1 MQKTYFHN
9 KKLANENNNL
19 LRKLIVVAIIMFAF
33 GYALVPLYKKICEVT
48 GVYDLIKPDEIVNTQ
63 VDESRTVVMEFD
75 ANTRS
80 DIGWQLVPLD
90 FKMDVHPGELVHATF
105 RLTNP
110 TDTSFD
116 AQAIPSYGPQHAAQ
130 FVKKLECFCFT
141 QQTINAGET
150 RDFSVVFVLDPTLP
164 SDVGT
169 VTLSYTMF
177 EIEGTKIIQDQ
188 TAHSDTVE
196 TKS

>member
-1 MQKTYFHN
+1 MTN
-9 KKLANENNNL
+9 NKLAIENNNL
-19 LRKLIVVAIIMFAF
+19 LRKLIVVAIVMFAF

-80 DIGWQLVPLD
+80 EIGWQLVPLD

-177 EIEGTKIIQDQ
+177 EIEGTKTIQDQ
-188 TAHSDTVE
+188 TAHSDNVE

>member
-1 MQKTYFHN
+1 MTN
-9 KKLANENNNL
+9 NKLANENNNL

>member
-1 MQKTYFHN
+1 MTN
-9 KKLANENNNL
+9 NKLANENNNL

-116 AQAIPSYGPQHAAQ
+116 AQAIPSYGPQNAAQ

-177 EIEGTKIIQDQ
+177 EIEGTKTIQDQ

>member
-1 MQKTYFHN
+1 MTN
-9 KKLANENNNL
+9 NKLANENNNL

-105 RLTNP
+105 RLTTP

>member
-1 MQKTYFHN
+1 MTN
-9 KKLANENNNL
+9 NKLANENNNL

-90 FKMDVHPGELVHATF
+90 FKMEVHPGELVYATF

-177 EIEGTKIIQDQ
+177 EIEGTKTIQDQ
-188 TAHSDTVE
+188 TAHSDNVE

>member
-1 MQKTYFHN
+1 MTN
-9 KKLANENNNL
+9 NKLANENNNL

-110 TDTSFD
+110 T
-116 AQAIPSYGPQHAAQ
+116 
-130 FVKKLECFCFT
+130 
-141 QQTINAGET
+141 
-150 RDFSVVFVLDPTLP
+150 
-164 SDVGT
+164 
-169 VTLSYTMF
+169 YT
-177 EIEGTKIIQDQ
+177 
-188 TAHSDTVE
+188 
-196 TKS
+196 

>member
-1 MQKTYFHN
+1 MTN
-9 KKLANENNNL
+9 NKLAIENNNL

-48 GVYDLIKPDEIVNTQ
+48 GVYDLIKPDEIDNTQ
-63 VDESRTVVMEFD
+63 VDESRMVVMEFD

-80 DIGWQLVPLD
+80 EIGWQLVPLD

-177 EIEGTKIIQDQ
+177 EIEGTKTIQDQ
-188 TAHSDTVE
+188 TAHSDIVE

>member
-1 MQKTYFHN
+1 MTN
-9 KKLANENNNL
+9 NKLANENNNL

-188 TAHSDTVE
+188 TAHSDSVE

>member
-1 MQKTYFHN
+1 MTN
-9 KKLANENNNL
+9 NKLANENNNL

-105 RLTNP
+105 LLTNP

-177 EIEGTKIIQDQ
+177 EIEGTKTIQDQ

-196 TKS
+196 IKS

>member
-1 MQKTYFHN
+1 
-9 KKLANENNNL
+9 
-19 LRKLIVVAIIMFAF
+19 MFAF

-177 EIEGTKIIQDQ
+177 EIEGTKTIQDQ

>member
-1 MQKTYFHN
+1 MTN
-9 KKLANENNNL
+9 NKLANENNNL

-177 EIEGTKIIQDQ
+177 EIEGTKTIQDQ